1 MIKLQFTHK
10 DLEDIEGYDDA
21 NAPWE
26 YAEGGDELE
35 DNLVDA
41 RHDIEFFICKLD
53 LTSSAQALSSEYDGD
68 LIQIYQEIRIGEKQY
83 SVLIYE
89 YNIEEMAAFN
99 SILSLCND
107 VAYRTDEFNKNVL
120 MINNLSS
127 LFSSSSV
134 THTEKYII

>member
-1 MIKLQFTHK
+1 MINITPMINLLTYEDIK
-10 DLEDIEGYDDA
+10 DIEGYEDA

-26 YAEGGDELE
+26 YAENGDELE
-35 DNLVDA
+35 DGLVDA
-41 RHDIEFFICKLD
+41 RHDIASFICKLD
-53 LTSSAQALSSEYDGD
+53 LTSSAQALSSEDHGD

-89 YNIEEMAAFN
+89 YNIEEMAAFD

-120 MINNLSS
+120 MKKCD
-127 LFSSSSV
+127 LF
-134 THTEKYII
+134 